1 MNKFPLSVNKPEL
14 PEEVQEVRQ
23 ELQPNVQREIAEA
36 LPAHPFGPFLNFHFS
51 YTEVSSRDGSTR
63 VSSRHARLQ
72 GGKLST
78 SSFEGELPSDVYGQA
93 VAQVQRQF
101 LDQAELMMRSL
112 TWFLPRSLRLPF
124 ERD

>member
-14 PEEVQEVRQ
+14 SDEVQEVQQ
-23 ELQPNVQREIAEA
+23 EAPREIAEV

-93 VAQVQRQF
+93 VAQAQRQF

-124 ERD
+124 DRD